1 MRVVLV
7 GPPGAGKGTQ
17 ARVLQSTLGIPQIS
31 TGDLLREAVRAGTP
45 LGKQAQT
52 YMDKGELVPDSVVTG
67 LVAERMQQED
77 CAKGFLLDGFPRT
90 LAQAD
95 AIAVELGRRN
105 QRLDAVLSIV
115 VPRQELVERLSGR
128 WVCRSCQAMYHERF
142 TPPKTNGVCDVCG
155 GELYQRSDDTAE
167 TVNARLEVYERSTA
181 PLLSYYRERAVLHD
195 IDGMGA
201 PETIAQRITMTL
213 KSLSPHSAA

>member
-1 MRVVLV
+1 MRVILV

-17 ARVLQSTLGIPQIS
+17 ARVLQSTFGIPQIS

-67 LVAERMQQED
+67 LVVERMEQAD

-90 LAQAD
+90 IAQAD
-95 AIAVELGRRN
+95 AIAAELGRRN
-105 QRLDAVLSIV
+105 QHVDAVLSIV

-128 WVCRSCQAMYHERF
+128 WICRSCQAMYHERF
-142 TPPKTNGVCDVCG
+142 TPPKTRGVCDACG

-167 TVNARLEVYERSTA
+167 TVNARLEVYERLTA
-181 PLLSYYRERAVLHD
+181 PLLSYYRERALLHD

-213 KSLSPHSAA
+213 QSLSPHSAA

>member
-17 ARVLQSTLGIPQIS
+17 ARALQSTFNIPQIS
-31 TGDLLREAVRAGTP
+31 TGDLLREAVLAGTL

-67 LVAERMQQED
+67 LVAERIQQED
-77 CAKGFLLDGFPRT
+77 CTKGFLLDGFPRT
-90 LAQAD
+90 IAQAD
-95 AIAVELGRRN
+95 AIANELSRRT
-105 QRLDAVLSIV
+105 QHLDAVISIV

-128 WVCRSCQAMYHERF
+128 WICRSCQAMYHERF
-142 TPPKTNGVCDVCG
+142 TPPKTNGVCDACD
-155 GELYQRSDDTAE
+155 GELYQRSDDTAG

-181 PLLSYYRERAVLHD
+181 PLLSYYRERGLLHD
-195 IDGMGA
+195 VDGMGA
-201 PETIAQRITMTL
+201 PEIISQRIITTL